1 MNGSVPLFGA
11 SPRRALVGLFVGFAI
26 IATALVILD
35 SIIARAVVAVAG
47 LVLLMAIGWF
57 VLQRQ
62 FSTMFDVLTHV
73 DEDGLPAPV
82 DPKDMPQFAPLVAA
96 VAARDDRGKQLR
108 ALLADLRAT
117 RERLAVTLEVA
128 TQGLFEIHFEPGKA
142 ELSQG
147 RYFVSGMEF
156 FGLPVDELV
165 ERDITELNSRAK
177 PGNRL
182 SFQRAVL
189 DNGSADEIYGVDIQY
204 QNLEDEW
211 RWLSIRGRTLES
223 VDGDPARVLAVLNDI
238 TYRKEL
244 ERRAAHSDT
253 MRSLGYLV
261 SGLSHDLNNVLAV
274 VRVNAELL
282 LDFDVSTE
290 DARRLALRTRDMAD
304 DGFDLL
310 HGLLEL
316 TPVEDQASD
325 IDVSLLVSRIAES
338 LRDLAPHPAGI
349 EVRPGAECAL
359 VHVDRARLDQVVLNL
374 GLNAIDAMDDHGQ
387 LTLTTRR
394 VHLRSDNSQGLVS
407 GDYVALEVTDDGS
420 GIDPAVIETLFEP
433 FVSTKSPGMGR
444 GLGLA
449 TSFDTVSQAGGT
461 MSATNNVASPGATIT
476 VVLPLVSVIE
486 PDETMQDEP
495 SLSQ

>member
-1 MNGSVPLFGA
+1 MDGSVPLFGA
-11 SPRRALVGLFVGFAI
+11 SPRRALVGLFVGFAV

-35 SIIARAVVAVAG
+35 STVARAVVAVAG
-47 LVLLMAIGWF
+47 LVLLAAIGWF
-57 VLQRQ
+57 VLQGQ

-82 DPKDMPQFAPLVAA
+82 DPKDMPQFAPLAAA
-96 VAARDDRGKQLR
+96 VMAREDRAQELR
-108 ALLADLRAT
+108 TVLADLRAT
-117 RERLAVTLEVA
+117 RERLALTLEVA
-128 TQGLFEIHFEPGKA
+128 TQGLFEIHYEPGSA
-142 ELSQG
+142 RIGEGQ
-147 RYFVSGMEF
+147 YFVSGLEF
-156 FGLPVDELV
+156 FGVPVDELV

-177 PGNRL
+177 PENRL
-182 SFQRAVL
+182 SFQHAAL
-189 DNGSADEIYGVDIQY
+189 ANGGADAIYGVDIQY

-223 VDGDPARVLAVLNDI
+223 VDGDPVRILAVLNDI

-253 MRSLGYLV
+253 MRSLGHLV

-282 LDFDVSTE
+282 LDFDVSR
-290 DARRLALRTRDMAD
+290 DDSQRLALRTREMAD

-310 HGLLEL
+310 RGLLEL
-316 TPVEDQASD
+316 TRMEDQTSD
-325 IDVSLLVSRIAES
+325 VDLGLLVSRVAES
-338 LRDLAPHPAGI
+338 FRDLAPNDVGI
-349 EVRPGAECAL
+349 EVRRHAEHAL

-394 VHLRSDNSQGLVS
+394 LHLRSDNNQGLAS
-407 GDYVALEVTDDGS
+407 GDYVALDVTDDGS
-420 GIDPAVIETLFEP
+420 GIDPAVIDTLFEP
-433 FVSTKSPGMGR
+433 FVSTKSPGTGR

-449 TSFDTVSQAGGT
+449 TSFDTVSHAGGT
-461 MSATNNVASPGATIT
+461 MSAANNVESPGATVT
-476 VVLPLVSVIE
+476 VVLPLVPVME
-486 PDETMQDEP
+486 PDEPMQDEQ
-495 SLSQ
+495 SLAQ

>member
-1 MNGSVPLFGA
+1 M
-11 SPRRALVGLFVGFAI
+11 
-26 IATALVILD
+26 
-35 SIIARAVVAVAG
+35 
-47 LVLLMAIGWF
+47 
-57 VLQRQ
+57 
-62 FSTMFDVLTHV
+62 
-73 DEDGLPAPV
+73 
-82 DPKDMPQFAPLVAA
+82 
-96 VAARDDRGKQLR
+96 
-108 ALLADLRAT
+108 
-117 RERLAVTLEVA
+117 
-128 TQGLFEIHFEPGKA
+128 
-142 ELSQG
+142 
-147 RYFVSGMEF
+147 SGMEF

-177 PGNRL
+177 PENRL

-253 MRSLGYLV
+253 MRSLGHLV

-338 LRDLAPHPAGI
+338 LRDLAPHRAGI
-349 EVRPGAECAL
+349 KVRPGAECAL

-394 VHLRSDNSQGLVS
+394 LYLRSDNSQGLAS
-407 GDYVALEVTDDGS
+407 GDYVALDVIDDGS
-420 GIDPAVIETLFEP
+420 GIAPAVLETLFEP

-461 MSATNNVASPGATIT
+461 MSATNNVGSPGATIT
-476 VVLPLVSVIE
+476 VVLPLASKSG
-486 PDETMQDEP
+486 DANGT
-495 SLSQ
+495 